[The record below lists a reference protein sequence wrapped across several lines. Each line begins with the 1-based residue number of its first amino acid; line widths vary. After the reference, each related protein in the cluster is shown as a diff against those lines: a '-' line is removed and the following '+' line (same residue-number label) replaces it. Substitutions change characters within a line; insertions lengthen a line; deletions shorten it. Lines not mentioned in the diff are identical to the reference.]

1 MAAGNLDSAQLKG
14 IADGGIIHEDV
25 LDKIF
30 DISRIPLPFSDLIGR
45 DDVSNAYTEWT
56 QDRLQAQDL
65 TNAVVDGADTSDN
78 DESIDNNK
86 RVGNH
91 CQISRKTINVSS
103 RADASNTIGY
113 ARTLAYQVMMRQ
125 QELLRDEEGI
135 MMTGQASLADDGNTA
150 AGTLGG
156 FQAWLATNNLNG
168 TTAGY
173 GGTSAGIVDA
183 HAPGLQQDFTETAVR
198 NMITQVW
205 EGGGSVSVMMSIPSI
220 IAAWNQYLFTSSA
233 RIATLEGK
241 TSADGGRAG
250 LTAKG
255 YVNVFLSDHGEAVE
269 IRANRLQPTYK
280 DSGGTADVAAIF
292 FIDPSMVRK
301 GVLRGRRVERL
312 AKQGLSE
319 RRQISEDYTLKVL
332 NEEAHGVIS
341 DIKVAPTVTA

>member
-1 MAAGNLDSAQLKG
+1 MAAGNLDSADLKG
-14 IADGGIIHEDV
+14 VADGGIIHEDV

-65 TNAVVDGADTSDN
+65 TNAVIDGSDTSDN
-78 DESIDNNK
+78 DESVANNK

-135 MMTGQASLADDGNTA
+135 MMTGQASVGDTGSA

-156 FQAWLATNNLNG
+156 FQAWLSTNTLNG

-173 GGTSAGIVDA
+173 GGTTPGIVDA
-183 HAPGLQQDFTETAVR
+183 HVPATNALDFTETQVR

-269 IRANRLQPTYK
+269 IRANRLQPTYQ
-280 DSGGTADVAAIF
+280 DGSAADCAAIF

-332 NEEAHGVIS
+332 NEEAHGQIN